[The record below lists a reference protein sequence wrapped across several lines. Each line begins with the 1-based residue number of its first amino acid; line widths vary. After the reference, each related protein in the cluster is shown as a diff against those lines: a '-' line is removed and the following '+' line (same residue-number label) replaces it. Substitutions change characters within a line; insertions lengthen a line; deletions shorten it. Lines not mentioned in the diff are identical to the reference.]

1 MARKAANKHKKMQ
14 SGRNSKPSATSSGAR
29 SNQASTQVRLIAG
42 EWRGRVLHFTDCEGL
57 RPTGSR
63 IRETLFNWLM
73 PDLHNARCLDA
84 FSGSGAL
91 GFEALS
97 RGAAHSV
104 MLEPN
109 PAAHQSLKNN
119 AEKLLPNASER
130 KQRYTLFASKAEQF
144 LAATANEPFDVVFLD
159 PPFALDLWP
168 IVIEQL
174 KSKGWLSQNALVYIE
189 TPKRYTLSVPTGW
202 TMHRKKE
209 AGNIVYALYRV
220 TDQGRL

>member
-1 MARKAANKHKKMQ
+1 MARKAENKPKKRQ
-14 SGRNSKPSATSSGAR
+14 STRTSSS
-29 SNQASTQVRLIAG
+29 SNTQVRLIAG
-42 EWRGRVLHFTDCEGL
+42 DWRGRLLQFPACEGL

-97 RGAAHSV
+97 RGAAQSV

-109 PAAHQSLKNN
+109 PTAHQSLQKN
-119 AEKLLPNASER
+119 ADRLLPDMAER
-130 KQRYTLFASKAEQF
+130 KLRCALFASKAEQF
-144 LAATANEPFDVVFLD
+144 LAAQANAPFDIVFLD

-168 IVIEQL
+168 VVIEQL
-174 KSKGWLSQNALVYIE
+174 ESQNWLSQQALVYIE
-189 TPKRYTLSVPTGW
+189 TPKHYTLSVPTHW
-202 TMHRKKE
+202 TMHRQKE

-220 TDQGRL
+220 TGQTPL